1 MNLLNPLLAFFGIS
15 QGTHKRGNIW
25 VKTPVGNRAL
35 PKAEQSE
42 IMICAHNKR
51 IRKDEKRRAVHF
63 YQKKLGHH
71 KFA

>member
-42 IMICAHNKR
+42 IMVCAQNKR
-51 IRKDEKRRAVHF
+51 IRKEEKRRSVR
-63 YQKKLGHH
+63 QMQVKLGHF
-71 KFA
+71 K